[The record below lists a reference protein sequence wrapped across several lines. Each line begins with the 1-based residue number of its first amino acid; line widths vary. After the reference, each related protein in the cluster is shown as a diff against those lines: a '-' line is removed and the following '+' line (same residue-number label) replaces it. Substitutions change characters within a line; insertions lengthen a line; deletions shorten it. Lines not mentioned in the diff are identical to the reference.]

1 MQDARFAGKAMVLLT
16 WVEHQLEGLV
26 CRGAGELENPGA
38 LLFVWLPHVL
48 SVCAVSE

>member
-26 CRGAGELENPGA
+26 CRGAGELGNPGA